1 MISRV
6 TKGGLTLA
14 AIAAICTTLVAAT
27 YRLTSER
34 IAANEQAW
42 LEQSLAPALG
52 GVDYEGSITESRL
65 VLEPPHGLPG
75 NDAAIIYRA
84 YSGGAPV
91 AALFVVTARGGYAGP
106 IRILVGV
113 GVDGT
118 VTGVR
123 ILEHRET
130 PGLGDGIEAIPL
142 RLGPAIRRPFAR
154 RPARRRLAAARRR
167 RRVRSAHRRVSD
179 AARGPQGGPRDVVIL
194 RRSPAGDLR
203 HAGNGGDTMTSG
215 QLAERMQAGLWR
227 ENPGLVQ
234 LLGLCPLL
242 AVTSTF
248 VNGLGL
254 GIATLV
260 VLTCSNVLV
269 SATRRWILAEIR
281 MPIYVLII
289 ASLVTCTEL
298 IFKAWF
304 PALDRS
310 LGIFIPLIVTN
321 CAIVARAEVF
331 ASRNGV
337 VSSLLDGLGMGAG
350 FALLLMAIGFFREL
364 VGQGSI
370 FSEFDMLLGG
380 EPLAGLVLAD
390 GGWLLA
396 VLPPGAFFSLALAVA
411 LKNYLDGKREA
422 AHNT

>member
-1 MISRV
+1 MTAS
-6 TKGGLTLA
+6 
-14 AIAAICTTLVAAT
+14 
-27 YRLTSER
+27 
-34 IAANEQAW
+34 QF
-42 LEQSLAPALG
+42 
-52 GVDYEGSITESRL
+52 VD
-65 VLEPPHGLPG
+65 
-75 NDAAIIYRA
+75 
-84 YSGGAPV
+84 
-91 AALFVVTARGGYAGP
+91 
-106 IRILVGV
+106 
-113 GVDGT
+113 
-118 VTGVR
+118 
-123 ILEHRET
+123 
-130 PGLGDGIEAIPL
+130 
-142 RLGPAIRRPFAR
+142 
-154 RPARRRLAAARRR
+154 
-167 RRVRSAHRRVSD
+167 
-179 AARGPQGGPRDVVIL
+179 
-194 RRSPAGDLR
+194 
-203 HAGNGGDTMTSG
+203 
-215 QLAERMQAGLWR
+215 RMQTGLWR

-281 MPIYVLII
+281 VPIYVLII

-321 CAIVARAEVF
+321 CAIVARAEIF
-331 ASRNGV
+331 ASRNSV
-337 VSSLLDGLGMGAG
+337 VSSLFDGLGMGAG

-364 VGQGSI
+364 VGRGSI
-370 FSEFDMLLGG
+370 FSEFDKLLGG
-380 EPLAGLVLAD
+380 DASAGLVLVD

-411 LKNYLDGKREA
+411 LKNYLDSRQA
-422 AHNT
+422 TAHKT